1 MREGLERH
9 VGVRGEAEDEGRHD
23 ANDLRSQP
31 SGRKPHRPTQ
41 PTPLRPRTCLSYCG
55 AGGEKDGGTNDT
67 DGVCVPVGDGV
78 LVDDGV
84 TPWESV
90 CESET
95 VGLGHCVG
103 VGVTDS
109 DGLCEGE
116 DDIDAEAVDD
126 GLADSDAV
134 ALGPCDG
141 EFEVDAVGLNDV
153 VCVGGMDVDGVVEGL
168 EPCDRL
174 RDGVAF
180 ALALALPLG
189 EELRLDPWLW
199 VRVRVRPVDTVCVSV
214 AGRVPV
220 PEPDGVWLCSSVA
233 AALRVDDREAVLL
246 RDADAVTLWERL

>member
-1 MREGLERH
+1 M
-9 VGVRGEAEDEGRHD
+9 
-23 ANDLRSQP
+23 
-31 SGRKPHRPTQ
+31 
-41 PTPLRPRTCLSYCG
+41 SYCG

-78 LVDDGV
+78 LDADGV

-95 VGLGHCVG
+95 VGLCHCEG
-103 VGVTDS
+103 VGVVDS
-109 DGLCEGE
+109 DGLCEGD

-134 ALGPCDG
+134 VLGPCEG
-141 EFEVDAVGLNDV
+141 EFEVDPVGLNEEV
-153 VCVGGMDVDGVVEGL
+153 RVGDTDVDGVVEGL

-180 ALALALPLG
+180 ALVLALLLG
-189 EELRLDPWLW
+189 EELRLGTWLR

-220 PEPDGVWLCSSVA
+220 PEPDGVA
-233 AALRVDDREAVLL
+233 TALRVDDRETALF
-246 RDADAVTLWERL
+246 RDADEVTLWDRLCDRVTVTVDVGEGVAVADPDTLNVRL